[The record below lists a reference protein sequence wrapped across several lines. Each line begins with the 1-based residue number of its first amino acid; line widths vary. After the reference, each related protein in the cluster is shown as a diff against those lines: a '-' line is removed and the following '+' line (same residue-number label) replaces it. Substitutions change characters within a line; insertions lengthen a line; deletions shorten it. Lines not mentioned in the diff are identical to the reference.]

1 MKKMLPALLL
11 ILSCSITRA
20 QTTEDSV
27 KAAVNKLFTAM
38 LSSDT
43 ALLAASFS
51 ENAVLQTIETAKDG
65 KAVVQSDA
73 VKDFSAAIAK
83 IAKGDADERIQFDVL
98 KIDADLAVVW
108 APYKF
113 YYKGKFSHCGVDSFQ
128 LVRVHGVWKIQY
140 LIDTRRK
147 QPCEN

>member
-1 MKKMLPALLL
+1 MKKIFPVLTL
-11 ILSCSITRA
+11 ILFSSLLRA

-43 ALLAASFS
+43 ALLASSFS
-51 ENAVLQTIETAKDG
+51 ENAVLQTIETGKDG
-65 KAVVQSDA
+65 KAVVQGDA
-73 VKDFSAAIAK
+73 VKDFASAISK
-83 IAKGDADERIQFDVL
+83 IAKGDADERIVFDLV
-98 KIDADLAVVW
+98 KIDADLAIVW

-113 YYKGKFSHCGVDSFQ
+113 FYKGKFSHCGVDSFQ